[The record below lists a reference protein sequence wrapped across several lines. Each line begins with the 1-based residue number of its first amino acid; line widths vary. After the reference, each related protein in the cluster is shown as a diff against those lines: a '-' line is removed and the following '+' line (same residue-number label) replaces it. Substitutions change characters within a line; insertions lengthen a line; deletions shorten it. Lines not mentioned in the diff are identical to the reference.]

1 MTERVVHWRNLDPSD
16 PGDRWP
22 SKRECLLHE
31 WLQRDTVQHGPS
43 FLTPRYDALAL
54 ADARRMHARLG
65 PPASERW
72 LVNGDPKLDYVRLLD
87 GPESA
92 PRMAVAVR
100 DPAARPDAPNAP
112 STALLAAVTREG
124 IAA

>member
-1 MTERVVHWRNLDPSD
+1 MTETFVIWRNLSPGPGRRAPSV
-16 PGDRWP
+16 PERI
-22 SKRECLLHE
+22 LHE
-31 WLQRDTVQHGPS
+31 WLQREAGPS
-43 FLTPRYDALAL
+43 CLTPRSDALAL
-54 ADARRMHARLG
+54 AYARGLTLSRLG
-65 PPASERW
+65 PPASERFTA
-72 LVNGDPKLDYVRLLD
+72 GDPKLDYVRLVD

-112 STALLAAVTREG
+112 STALRAAVMREG